1 MAVGRGKSKFKDPSL
16 GPSKLGGA
24 DLGGSQL
31 GEYRLSR
38 PRRDEGGAGRS
49 LLMVTISLI
58 IAFGVLEIGTR
69 MFAGGSF
76 EVRNYVAE
84 KLSLLRSAY
93 PSVYDPLLGY
103 IPRPSYSGSENAWG
117 TQVTIDE
124 RGLRSNGSAN
134 GLANGS
140 GSVTPPVD
148 VLAVGDSFTFGDEV
162 SDHES
167 WPAQVSAM
175 LGVEVA
181 NAGVFGYG
189 LDQSVLRAERL
200 TPQLKPGAIVLSFI
214 YGDVRRTQ
222 LIQRTGVEKPYFE
235 VVDGAL
241 ELRNVP
247 PSEFRPRI
255 EQIGFART
263 TLGYSYLVDFVM
275 RRAGLT
281 GWWYGGGFPQVQVH
295 DDGPVVACLLM
306 RRLKTLGEESGA
318 PVLVVAQYLTRN
330 FLEPSS
336 PKSVEELAGTRQ
348 LLECARNNGLK
359 TVDTHDRLRAIF
371 DKDPSGFISTL
382 FLQSHMSAEGNRIV
396 ADMVTDGLVE
406 LMGQ

>member
-16 GPSKLGGA
+16 GASKLGGSSRGGG
-24 DLGGSQL
+24 DLGGSHL

-49 LLMVTISLI
+49 LLMVMVSLI
-58 IAFGVLEIGTR
+58 IAFGVLEVGTR

-103 IPRPSYSGSENAWG
+103 IPKPSYSGSENAWG
-117 TQVTIDE
+117 TQVTIDD
-124 RGLRSNGSAN
+124 RGLRTNGAGPVGDSA
-134 GLANGS
+134 S
-140 GSVTPPVD
+140 

-167 WPAQVSAM
+167 WPAQVSTL
-175 LGVEVA
+175 LGADVA

-200 TPQLKPGAIVLSFI
+200 APQLKPWAIVVSFI

-241 ELRNVP
+241 ALRNVP

-255 EQIGFART
+255 EQIGLART
-263 TLGYSYLVDFVM
+263 TLGYSYLVDFAM

-306 RRLKTLGEESGA
+306 RRLKALEAESGA
-318 PVLVVAQYLTRN
+318 KVLVVAQYLTRN

-348 LLECARNNGLK
+348 LLDCARDNGLQ
-359 TVDTHDRLRAIF
+359 TIDTHDRLRGLF

-382 FLQSHMSAEGNRIV
+382 FLQSHMSAEGNAIV
-396 ADMVTDGLVE
+396 AEMVADGLAE
-406 LMGQ
+406 MMGQ